1 METTSDNQ
9 VKQNQKKK
17 SSKKESHVDHE
28 NTDDSSLS
36 SAMMKSIASVLQ
48 EIVNESEAEASANKS
63 GQPSKEEK
71 SSASF
76 WAKKPPSIS
85 ILGYFERIVK
95 YSHIEDSTII
105 ISLIFIDRLC
115 EISNIQL
122 NKHNIHR

>member
-9 VKQNQKKK
+9 AKQNLKKK
-17 SSKKESHVDHE
+17 SSKKQAHVD
-28 NTDDSSLS
+28 TDDSSNVS
-36 SAMMKSIASVLQ
+36 EMMKSIASVLQ
-48 EIVNESEAEASANKS
+48 EIVNESEAEASSNRS
-63 GQPSKEEK
+63 GQPSSKDEK

-95 YSHIEDSTII
+95 YSLIEDSTII